1 MCPFLNASDPRCS
14 AHLTLKN
21 IQTALAHCADRY
33 MQCPVYQAMIGQTT
47 NGIAAPEQ
55 LKAAS

>member
-21 IQTALAHCADRY
+21 IQTALAHCADCY
-33 MQCPVYQAMIGQTT
+33 MQCPVYQAMIGQAPHAL
-47 NGIAAPEQ
+47 AATDE